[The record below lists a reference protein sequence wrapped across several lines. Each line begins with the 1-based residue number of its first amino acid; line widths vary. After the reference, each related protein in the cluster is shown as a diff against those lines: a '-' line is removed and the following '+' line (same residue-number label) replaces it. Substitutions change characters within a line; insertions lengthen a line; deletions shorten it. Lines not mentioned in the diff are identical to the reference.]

1 MQDNSRKENLRKLLL
16 GGYNKGKAHII
27 DNFKIGREK
36 LGTDKRLES
45 NKSTGDEN
53 SFPFH

>member
-36 LGTDKRLES
+36 LGTDRRLGS